1 MRKQKTIWSLTCSK
15 DKLDALI
22 KSATKMNQYIGL
34 FIYVTFLCSCS
45 NHSEK
50 EQYFVIKDL
59 TKHHKTTSDPQS
71 IETPFFYG
79 SHNFILMNNSTIFY
93 HDKFVWYGC
102 GYGIDFTKPPRL
114 YITPDSLVEI
124 KLAGLEQFLK
134 DKTNGNNFLS
144 GKILGKNLVTIS
156 SPTDTIRNDA
166 LPILRKFFSTK
177 KDFLVGIRR
186 CTEEEKYV
194 GFAKLSNRPYN
205 GDRINWKIGFD
216 QETPPSTKQT
226 IEFIQTI
233 K

>member
-1 MRKQKTIWSLTCSK
+1 MKQQKTFWSLPCSK

-34 FIYVTFLCSCS
+34 FICFIFLFSCT

-79 SHNFILMNNSTIFY
+79 SHNFILINNSTIFY
-93 HDKFVWYGC
+93 HDKFVWYSC

-124 KLAGLEQFLK
+124 KLARLEQFLK
-134 DKTNGNNFLS
+134 DKTSRNNFLS
-144 GKILGKNLVTIS
+144 GKMSGKNLVTFS

-194 GFAKLSNRPYN
+194 GYAKLSNSPYN

-216 QETPPSTKQT
+216 QVSPPPAKQT
-226 IEFIQTI
+226 IEFISTE

>member
-50 EQYFVIKDL
+50 EKYFVIKDL

-93 HDKFVWYGC
+93 HDKFVWYSC
-102 GYGIDFTKPPRL
+102 GNGIDFTKPPRL

-216 QETPPSTKQT
+216 HETPPSTKQT
-226 IEFIQTI
+226 IEFIQPI

>member
-1 MRKQKTIWSLTCSK
+1 
-15 DKLDALI
+15 
-22 KSATKMNQYIGL
+22 
-34 FIYVTFLCSCS
+34 
-45 NHSEK
+45 
-50 EQYFVIKDL
+50 
-59 TKHHKTTSDPQS
+59 
-71 IETPFFYG
+71 
-79 SHNFILMNNSTIFY
+79 
-93 HDKFVWYGC
+93 VWYSC
-102 GYGIDFTKPPRL
+102 GNGIDFTKPPRL

-216 QETPPSTKQT
+216 HETPPSTKQT
-226 IEFIQTI
+226 IEFIQPI